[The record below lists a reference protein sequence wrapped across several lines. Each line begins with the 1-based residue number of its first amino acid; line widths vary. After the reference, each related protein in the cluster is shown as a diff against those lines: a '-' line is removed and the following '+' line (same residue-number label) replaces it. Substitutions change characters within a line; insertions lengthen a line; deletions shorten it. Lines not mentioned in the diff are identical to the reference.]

1 MLLVGLTGNYGMG
14 KSTILKMFKKFG
26 AITIDTD
33 DIVRSLLVER
43 PIIEKVREILG
54 DEVFNQNGS
63 LNKEKVANII
73 FKNIKIKNL
82 LEDLLHPLVFEKI
95 DSFLKQINN
104 KDKII
109 IVEIPLLFEKG
120 YEDLFDKK
128 ITVYTTEDIAL
139 GRLEAKGINRQEA
152 KLRLKSQLPIQ
163 QKIENADFVIDNS
176 GSISDT
182 EAQVQKIFNELLR
195 GAENGDN
202 KRVRGIK

>member
-14 KSTILKMFKKFG
+14 KSTILKMFEKFG
-26 AITIDTD
+26 AIAIDTD
-33 DIVRSLLVER
+33 EIVRSLLLER
-43 PIIEKVREILG
+43 RVIEKVREILG

-95 DSFLKQINN
+95 NSFLRQINN

-202 KRVRGIK
+202 KRFRGIK

>member
-14 KSTILKMFKKFG
+14 KSTILKMFEKFG

-43 PIIEKVREILG
+43 QIIEKVREILG

-73 FKNIKIKNL
+73 FKNIKIKSL

>member
-14 KSTILKMFKKFG
+14 KSTILKMFEKFG

-43 PIIEKVREILG
+43 QIIEKVREILG